1 MIGGMRNHII
11 TFLHKHCAICQKLAV
26 QKIVTNTKPFTL
38 SSYDVMQRVS
48 VDSTGKLPTDA
59 RNNEYI
65 VSIIDNFS
73 RFLELYAVKDL
84 TANTFARCLLD
95 FIGRYGV
102 PRELI
107 SDKGT
112 QFANDIIEELCRMV
126 GTKQIFTMTASKEEN
141 GIVERSIREIRRHLR
156 AIIFHTNLMDNWS
169 TYLPLVQRI
178 FNADVKQYLGVSPAQ
193 IVFGNSLQLDR
204 GLLFQNNPNPSQTMS
219 EWMQKM
225 LDAQAK
231 IIAVARKTLDNR
243 DALYISKQS
252 DEITSYPI
260 NSYVLVHYI
269 DRPPTT
275 LHTIREGPFRVVSST
290 EGRYTLMNLI
300 TGETKEC
307 HISRLRPFYYD
318 DIEITRQTAMRDS
331 QQWDVDYIIT
341 HAGDKSCRKE
351 LKFKVKWLDHD
362 ETFATWEPYSNL
374 RHNSK
379 LHEYCR
385 IHKMKSLIPK

>member
-59 RNNEYI
+59 QNNEYI

-193 IVFGNSLQLDR
+193 IVFCNSLQLDR

-260 NSYVLVHYI
+260 NSYVLVDYI

-331 QQWDVDYIIT
+331 QEWDVDYIIT

-351 LKFKVKWLDHD
+351 LKFKV
-362 ETFATWEPYSNL
+362 
-374 RHNSK
+374 
-379 LHEYCR
+379 
-385 IHKMKSLIPK
+385 